1 VDEPSVKITV
11 SLGEEFKKAFNNFP
25 KQDRVKIY
33 DFIRHVQNKGFEGL
47 TGRNKSSDN
56 VDKNDPYFKEKA
68 CYAIENKL
76 YHYHIG
82 IPHYKDST
90 KGDKTSEYVL
100 HYILV
105 SDTEIRIVD
114 MDNHPPFRLPTQKYL
129 K

>member
-1 VDEPSVKITV
+1 MRMTV
-11 SLGEEFKKAFNNFP
+11 SLGEEFKKAFKNFP

-33 DFIRHVQNKGFEGL
+33 DFIGHVQNKGFEGL
-47 TGRNKSSDN
+47 KGRNKSSDN

-68 CYAIENKL
+68 SYAIENKL

-82 IPHYKDST
+82 IPHYKYST
-90 KGDKTSEYVL
+90 KGDQTSEYVL

>member
-1 VDEPSVKITV
+1 MTV
-11 SLGEEFKKAFNNFP
+11 SLGEEFKKAFKNFP
-25 KQDRVKIY
+25 KQDRLKIY
-33 DFIRHVQNKGFEGL
+33 DFIEHVRNKGFEGL
-47 TGRNKSSDN
+47 KGRNKSSDN

-68 CYAIENKL
+68 SYAIENKL

-82 IPHYKDST
+82 IPHYKYST
-90 KGDKTSEYVL
+90 KGDQTSEYVL

>member
-1 VDEPSVKITV
+1 VDEPSLRMTV
-11 SLGEEFKKAFNNFP
+11 SLGEEFKKAFKNFP
-25 KQDRVKIY
+25 KQDRLKIY
-33 DFIRHVQNKGFEGL
+33 DFIEHVRNKGFEGL
-47 TGRNKSSDN
+47 KGRNKSSDN

-68 CYAIENKL
+68 SYAIENKL

-82 IPHYKDST
+82 IPHYKYST
-90 KGDKTSEYVL
+90 KGDQTSEYVL

>member
-1 VDEPSVKITV
+1 VRMTV
-11 SLGEEFKKAFNNFP
+11 SLGEEFKKAFKNFP

-33 DFIRHVQNKGFEGL
+33 DFIGHVQNKGFEGL
-47 TGRNKSSDN
+47 KGRNKSSDN

-68 CYAIENKL
+68 SYAIENKL

-82 IPHYKDST
+82 IPHYKYST
-90 KGDKTSEYVL
+90 KGDQTSEYVL

>member
-1 VDEPSVKITV
+1 MTV
-11 SLGEEFKKAFNNFP
+11 SLGEEFKKAFKNFP

-33 DFIRHVQNKGFEGL
+33 DFIGHVQNKGFEGL
-47 TGRNKSSDN
+47 KGRNKSSDN

-68 CYAIENKL
+68 SYAIENKL

-82 IPHYKDST
+82 IPHYKYST
-90 KGDKTSEYVL
+90 KGDQTSEYVL